1 MISLPQRSR
10 RMRRILAYRYRRY
23 RHRSSH
29 PPHRDPG
36 LQPERTVMSWGRTML
51 ALTVV
56 SCGYLRWWPYHGAWV
71 LVPMAMALLAAAAI
85 YLTQRARYRQ
95 QGIGIAVE
103 RVQAD
108 VWSVIWMTVL
118 IVAMAGSVLTIMA
131 FQHLAG

>member
-1 MISLPQRSR
+1 
-10 RMRRILAYRYRRY
+10 
-23 RHRSSH
+23 
-29 PPHRDPG
+29 
-36 LQPERTVMSWGRTML
+36 ML